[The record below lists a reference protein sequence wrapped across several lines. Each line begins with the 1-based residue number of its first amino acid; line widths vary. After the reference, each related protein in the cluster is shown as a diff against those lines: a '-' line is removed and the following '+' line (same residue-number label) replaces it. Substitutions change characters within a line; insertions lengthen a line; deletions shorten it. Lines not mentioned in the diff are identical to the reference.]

1 MGEILRKCLKNTEKC
16 DKMQIAR
23 KKCRGIVKMVNM
35 KEECS
40 VMFLWILI
48 LMACAVAL
56 GDDDRSMEMQF
67 YQAEYTH
74 CYPEEN

>member
-1 MGEILRKCLKNTEKC
+1 
-16 DKMQIAR
+16 
-23 KKCRGIVKMVNM
+23 MVNM

>member
-1 MGEILRKCLKNTEKC
+1 MQEK
-16 DKMQIAR
+16 MSLI
-23 KKCRGIVKMVNM
+23 NL

-48 LMACAVAL
+48 LMVCAVAL

-67 YQAEYTH
+67 YQSEYTH